1 MPAPAPA
8 LDPEA
13 AAYYAAQSPTS
24 DPGAYAGLLADLPR
38 DVGAL
43 ARVVRGL
50 MIHRVEG
57 HQWGVPIADDRMR
70 DDAETR
76 YIDDILALVAAR
88 DAAPLTSP
96 RAWPDRFVGICRDFT
111 LLHVALLRHAGVPAR
126 LRSGF
131 ATYFSDK
138 GFHWD
143 HVATEYWDADRGW
156 LLADAQIADPERY
169 AYDFDP
175 VDVPRDR
182 FLVAGQAWQAIR
194 AGDADPMSFG
204 LDLEDTPMVGERFV
218 AGNIRL
224 DLSALNKVETL
235 LWDMWGPGS
244 EAAPE
249 TFTDEQLS
257 DETFALYDRA
267 AAVTAGPDPDFA
279 AVRALFTTD
288 DRLRTPRTLRSL
300 APLRGPA
307 TVTLR

>member
-1 MPAPAPA
+1 MPVPRLAP
-8 LDPEA
+8 EV

-24 DPGAYAGLLADLPR
+24 DPGAYTGLLADLPR
-38 DVGAL
+38 DAGAL

-57 HQWGVPIADDRMR
+57 GQWDIPIADDRMR

-88 DAAPLTSP
+88 DPAPLTTP
-96 RAWPDRFVGICRDFT
+96 RAWSDRFVGICRDFT
-111 LLHVALLRHAGVPAR
+111 LLHVALLRHVGIPAR

-131 ATYFSDK
+131 ATYFSDE

-143 HVATEYWDADRGW
+143 HVATEYWDDERGW
-156 LLADAQIADPERY
+156 LLADAQIADPGRY
-169 AYDFDP
+169 PYGFDP

-194 AGDADPMSFG
+194 AGDADPLRFG
-204 LDLEDTPMVGERFV
+204 LDLEDTPMLGKRFV
-218 AGNIRL
+218 AGNIRY

-235 LWDMWGPGS
+235 LWDVWGEGS
-244 EAAPE
+244 QVTPE
-249 TFTDEQLS
+249 TFMDEELS
-257 DETFALYDRA
+257 EETCVLYDHA

-279 AVRALFTTD
+279 AVRELFTTD

>member
-1 MPAPAPA
+1 MPAPR
-8 LDPEA
+8 LTPEA

-38 DVGAL
+38 DPGGL

-57 HQWGVPIADDRMR
+57 GQWDIPIADDRMR

-76 YIDDILALVAAR
+76 YIDDILGLVAAR
-88 DAAPLTSP
+88 DPGPLTAR
-96 RAWPDRFVGICRDFT
+96 RAWSDRFVGICRDFT
-111 LLHVALLRHAGVPAR
+111 LLHVALLRHFGIPAR

-143 HVATEYWDADRGW
+143 HVATEYWDAERGW
-156 LLADAQIADPERY
+156 LLADAQIADPEHY
-169 AYDFDP
+169 AYGFDP
-175 VDVPRDR
+175 IDVPRDR
-182 FLVAGQAWQAIR
+182 FIVAGQAWQAIR
-194 AGDADPMSFG
+194 AGDADPMRFG
-204 LDLEDTPMVGERFV
+204 LDLEDTPLLGERFV
-218 AGNIRL
+218 AGNIRY

-235 LWDMWGPGS
+235 LWDVWGAGS
-244 EAAPE
+244 ESS
-249 TFTDEQLS
+249 TDVGADGGLS
-257 DETFALYDRA
+257 DELYALYDHA

-279 AVRALFTTD
+279 AVRALFVTE
-288 DRLRTPRTLRSL
+288 DRLRTPRTVRSL